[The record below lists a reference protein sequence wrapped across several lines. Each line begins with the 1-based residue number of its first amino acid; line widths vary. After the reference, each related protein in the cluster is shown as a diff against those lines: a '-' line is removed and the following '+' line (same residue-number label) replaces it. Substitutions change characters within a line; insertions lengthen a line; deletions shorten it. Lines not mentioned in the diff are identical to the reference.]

1 MPWIVVRRG
10 NKSCVVNKLTD
21 SVKGCHSTRKE
32 ALAQMR
38 AIYANTKDEEIG
50 GRRAKRD

>member
-10 NKSCVVNKLTD
+10 NKSCVVNKQTD

-38 AIYANTKDEEIG
+38 AIYSNTKDEEIR
-50 GRRAKRD
+50 GRRAERD